1 MLDMFLKN
9 GVRVLGHCFSFELW
23 NLRFSFFAKKLD
35 TRHSQ
40 LHVLG
45 RFRMRY
51 Y

>member
-9 GVRVLGHCFSFELW
+9 GVRVLGYYFIFELW
-23 NLRFSFFAKKLD
+23 NVPFSLFAKKLN
-35 TRHSQ
+35 TRNSQ
-40 LHVLG
+40 LRILG